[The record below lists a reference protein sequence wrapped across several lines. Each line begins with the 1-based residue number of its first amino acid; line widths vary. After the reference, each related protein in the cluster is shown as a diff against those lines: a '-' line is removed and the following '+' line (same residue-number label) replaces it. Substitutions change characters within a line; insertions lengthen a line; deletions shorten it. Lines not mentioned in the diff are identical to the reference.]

1 MQLDC
6 LHPFRRSCG
15 ACFTGLV
22 SASARLCIFAVT
34 LLGAGAANELRA
46 ADPRTRNAPIAFD
59 IAAQPLNAALGLYG
73 DATGREGLYD
83 AGLANGR
90 ISGEVRGSF
99 PPDVALTK
107 LLSGTGL
114 VAEFVDDS
122 TFVLLPRSGST
133 ATASQQPRPPDDWRY
148 YGLIQASLIDALCR
162 QHLARPGDYR
172 LVAMVWIAPDGA
184 LQRAVR
190 LGSTGMAE
198 ADHQIDAALGSLRLG
213 EPPPKGFASP
223 VLILVVPRQT
233 SASVCDRVDATAR
246 SERGR

>member
-1 MQLDC
+1 MQSDC
-6 LHPFRRSCG
+6 HHPLRRCRGVCLRS
-15 ACFTGLV
+15 LV
-22 SASARLCIFAVT
+22 TASARLCIFAVII
-34 LLGAGAANELRA
+34 LGAGAASEVSA
-46 ADPRTRNAPIAFD
+46 ADPRTRNVPIAFD
-59 IAAQPLNAALGLYG
+59 IASQPLNAALGLYG
-73 DATGREGLYD
+73 DATGREGLYE

-90 ISGEVRGSF
+90 VSGEVRGSF

-122 TFVLLPRSGST
+122 TFVLLPWSGS
-133 ATASQQPRPPDDWRY
+133 APSSSQPVRPSDDLRY
-148 YGLIQASLIDALCR
+148 YGLIQASLLDALCR

-198 ADHQIDAALGSLRLG
+198 ADQQIDAALGSLRLS
-213 EPPPKGFASP
+213 EPPPQGFASP

-233 SASVCDRVDATAR
+233 SGPVCDRVDGTAR